1 MHEMSVVTSLL
12 SIVREEMEKHHV
24 QHLLLVRVRYGTL
37 ANIVPE
43 ALTFAFEALTAD
55 TDFAGA
61 VLETEEIPVTLRCH
75 QCGFHFTPIEKGA
88 FWASCPQCGEQGGH
102 KLETG
107 RELYVQHIEA
117 E

>member
-1 MHEMSVVTSLL
+1 MHEMSVITSLL

-43 ALTFAFEALTAD
+43 ALSFAFEALTAD

-61 VLETEEIPVTLRCH
+61 VLELEEVPVTLRCH
-75 QCGFHFTPIEKGA
+75 QCGFLFTPPKKEA
-88 FWASCPQCGEQGGH
+88 FGASCPQCGEQKGH
-102 KLETG
+102 QLETG